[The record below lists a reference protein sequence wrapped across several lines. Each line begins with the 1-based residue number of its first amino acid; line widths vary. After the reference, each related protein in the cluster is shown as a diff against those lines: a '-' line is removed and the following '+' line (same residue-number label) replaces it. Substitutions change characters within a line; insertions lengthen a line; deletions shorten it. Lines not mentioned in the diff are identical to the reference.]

1 MTSLEKRLFHLFDKA
16 DIAKGKTLGPV
27 RISCPRV
34 GQVRATIADESGESQ
49 DVLLELS
56 AGRRGGMTLETT
68 STTDKGRHGKPC
80 AALAAVLLEVDRR
93 GIFSSIHDH
102 TPVALQVVPADD
114 VVDEDEAFEAEEEPV
129 EEGTPPSKASA
140 STARSAAGMTAAV
153 ARPVAKPGARQ
164 PAWAMDL
171 EERRRLVEPAM
182 RAPGLAIADGRR
194 SAGALVFLLDIGASS
209 DSHAAVLVPSRMQ
222 LDVAG
227 NASGRPRPIVI
238 GPGQDAEYESL
249 DSQERSILSQLV
261 GTAAVGELGSAE
273 SLERRTIARIAVS
286 PQAAPAQLALLCE
299 TGRLV
304 IQPEPRRSPETV

>member
-56 AGRRGGMTLETT
+56 AGRRGGMTLETR

-140 STARSAAGMTAAV
+140 ATPRSTVGMTAAV

-227 NASGRPRPIVI
+227 NATGRPRPVVL
-238 GPGQDAEYESL
+238 GPGHVVADFSKCDFDPIRAHLEILYDFVLANLNADFGTSNFVSL
-249 DSQERSILSQLV
+249 PPVDQSFWCS
-261 GTAAVGELGSAE
+261 SA
-273 SLERRTIARIAVS
+273 RRK
-286 PQAAPAQLALLCE
+286 PPL
-299 TGRLV
+299 
-304 IQPEPRRSPETV
+304 